1 MAHPDAGNAIG
12 RLLERW
18 GLTRG
23 GFAHGVHPPD
33 QKELTADLPTRRLP
47 FPDEVVLPIRQHAGK
62 PARPIV
68 ERGDRVE
75 RGDLVAEPQGFV
87 SSPIHASAAGTVVD
101 VDFWPHPDGSWERAI
116 RIRVDRFST
125 QLPRPRLVPRWETLA
140 PAELVEAIR
149 RAGVVGLGGA
159 AFPTHVKLSP
169 PPEHP
174 VDTVLVNGSE
184 CEPYLTTDHRTM
196 VEFPERV
203 HLGLRVM
210 MRALGVERA
219 VIGVELNKP
228 DAIEALRRTA
238 PPDLDVS
245 VVGLTVKY
253 PQGAEKMLIRS
264 LLGREVPGGKLPMHV
279 GTLVQNVSSVAT
291 IAEVFETGLPLVERI
306 VTVTGRG
313 VRSPANLIVPV
324 GTKLR
329 DLLEHCGGLTPDARE
344 IVFGGPMMGG
354 SVAHLDA
361 PLLKGTTGVVVLT
374 EAEVRVPESYP
385 CIRCGRCLDA
395 CPLFLNPQLLASLAR
410 AGRWEEMEEA
420 HLADCM
426 LCGCCAYVCP
436 SNIPLAQL
444 FRLSKDAVRRQRTVA
459 A

>member
-1 MAHPDAGNAIG
+1 MIG
-12 RLLERW
+12 RLLRDW
-18 GLTRG
+18 GLGRG
-23 GFAHGVHPPD
+23 GFAHGVHPPEL
-33 QKELTADLPTRRLP
+33 KALTAELPTRRLP
-47 FPDEVVLPIRQHAGK
+47 FPDEVVLPVRQHAGK

-68 ERGDRVE
+68 RRGDRVE
-75 RGDLVAEPQGFV
+75 RGDMVAEADGFV
-87 SSPIHASAAGTVVD
+87 SSPIHASAAGTVAD
-101 VDFWPHPDGSWERAI
+101 VDYWPHPDGSWERAI
-116 RIRVDRFST
+116 RIRVDPFST
-125 QLPRPRLVPRWETLA
+125 QMPRPRLVPRWENLT
-140 PAELVEAIR
+140 PRELVEAIG

-159 AFPTHVKLSP
+159 AFPAHVKLSP
-169 PPEHP
+169 PPEYP
-174 VDTVLVNGSE
+174 IDAVLVNGSE

-203 HLGLRVM
+203 HLGLRIM
-210 MRALGVERA
+210 MRTLGVARGI
-219 VIGVELNKP
+219 IGVELNKP
-228 DAIEALRRTA
+228 EAIEALRRTI
-238 PPDLDVS
+238 PGDLDVS
-245 VVGLTVKY
+245 VVGLPVKY

-313 VRSPANLIVPV
+313 VRRPGNFIVPV

-329 DLLEHCGGLTPDARE
+329 DLLSHAGGLTDDARE
-344 IVFGGPMMGG
+344 VVFGGPMMGA

-361 PLLKGTTGVVVLT
+361 PLLKGTTGVVALT
-374 EAEVRVPESYP
+374 EAEVRAPESHP

-395 CPLFLNPQLLASLAR
+395 CPLFLNPQLLGSLAR
-410 AGRWEEMEEA
+410 AERYEEMEEA

-444 FRLSKDAVRRQRTVA
+444 FRLSKDAVRRRKILVA
-459 A
+459 